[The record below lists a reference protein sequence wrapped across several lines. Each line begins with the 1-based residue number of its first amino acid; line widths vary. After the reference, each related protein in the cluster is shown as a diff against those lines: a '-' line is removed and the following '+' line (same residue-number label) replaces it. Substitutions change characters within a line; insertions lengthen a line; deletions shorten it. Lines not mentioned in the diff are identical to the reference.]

1 MPDVHIADEL
11 DREYLEPATPAPAT
25 NQSTMS
31 DLISG
36 ILSDAKVLFRQQ
48 IDLFR
53 AELQQDVSRTK
64 TAVKYFSGGFIA
76 LAVGAI
82 FLLIGS
88 VFLLEALF
96 PNLPR
101 WGAWAI
107 VGGGLFLGGMIS
119 LFVAKRI
126 FDHTNPLPDKSFN
139 VLEENLSWLMNPRK

>member
-1 MPDVHIADEL
+1 MPEVHIEDEL
-11 DREYLEPATPAPAT
+11 DRGYLDSPAPQPAA
-25 NQSTMS
+25 NQATMS

-36 ILSDAKVLFRQQ
+36 ILSDAKILFRQQ

-53 AELQQDVSRTK
+53 AEIHQDVSRTK
-64 TAVKYFSGGFIA
+64 TAVQYFSGGFIA
-76 LAVGAI
+76 VTVGAI

-96 PNLPR
+96 PELPR

-107 VGGGLFLGGMIS
+107 VGGGLLLGGLIS
-119 LFVAKRI
+119 LFLAKRI
-126 FDHTNPLPDKSFN
+126 FDQSNPLPDKSFN